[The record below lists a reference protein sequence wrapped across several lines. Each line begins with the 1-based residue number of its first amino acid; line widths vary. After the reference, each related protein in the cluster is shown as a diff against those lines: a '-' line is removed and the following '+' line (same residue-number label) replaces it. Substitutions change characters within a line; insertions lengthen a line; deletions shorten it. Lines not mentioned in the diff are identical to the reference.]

1 MFFSSLNMRLI
12 PVLTLFLALPFF
24 SGCSTTK
31 TSASNSNSNLL
42 RHNQEQAST
51 IQALNQEIARLNSE
65 LDSLSNSGSDLV
77 QAKADLEKS
86 FESEMSTGNVGIAM
100 QARGLVVT
108 VLDRVLF
115 DSGKA
120 ELKSSSMTTLD
131 KVVEILSDKV
141 ADNRIYVEGHT
152 DNEPIRFSK
161 WKSNW
166 ELSTHRALQVL
177 HYFIG
182 EKIDPRRIAAGG
194 YGEYKPISDNASASG
209 REKNRRVEIVISP
222 QKMA

>member
-1 MFFSSLNMRLI
+1 MFSFCVNLRVM
-12 PVLTLFLALPFF
+12 PVLAVIVGVSLL
-24 SGCSTTK
+24 SGCTTTK
-31 TSASNSNSNLL
+31 NTPVQNDNHLQQNNL
-42 RHNQEQAST
+42 QQSMT
-51 IQALNQEIARLNSE
+51 IQALNEEVARLNRELDDLANSRSE
-65 LDSLSNSGSDLV
+65 LV
-77 QAKADLEKS
+77 EAQADLEKS
-86 FESEMSTGNVGIAM
+86 FQNEMSTGNVDITM

-141 ADNRIYVEGHT
+141 SDNRVYVEGHT
-152 DNEPIRFSK
+152 DNEPIKYSN

-166 ELSTHRALQVL
+166 ELSTQRALEVL
-177 HYFIG
+177 HYFIKG
-182 EKIDPRRIAAGG
+182 KIDPKRIAAVG
-194 YGEYKPISDNASASG
+194 YGEYKPIADNASASG

-222 QKMA
+222 QKMP